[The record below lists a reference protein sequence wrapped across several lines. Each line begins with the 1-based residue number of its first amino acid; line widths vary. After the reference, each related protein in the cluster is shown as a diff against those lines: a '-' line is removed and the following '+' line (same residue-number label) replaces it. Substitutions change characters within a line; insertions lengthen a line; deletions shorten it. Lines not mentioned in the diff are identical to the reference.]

1 LTAGYKQIEQN
12 IKAIQLVN
20 TNESQRL
27 ELVSTGEYSFA
38 ITLKCAST

>member
-20 TNESQRL
+20 TNESQHL
-27 ELVSTGEYSFA
+27 ETSIHGG
-38 ITLKCAST
+38 I